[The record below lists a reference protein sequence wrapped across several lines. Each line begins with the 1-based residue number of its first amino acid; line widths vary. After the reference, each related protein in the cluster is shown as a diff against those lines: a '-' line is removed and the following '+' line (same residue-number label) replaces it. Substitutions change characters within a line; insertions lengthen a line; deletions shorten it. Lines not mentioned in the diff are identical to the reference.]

1 MGAVRRDPRERGV
14 EPRVWIQAQIFT
26 TDWAKELFQHVPVL
40 LVRTVLTFVLVMIV
54 VRWTGKRSIA
64 NLAPFDL
71 AMMLLFGEVASIP
84 ISEVDVDFLH
94 GLIPV
99 ALLGGL
105 HVALTTVNLHW
116 KGFERLTEGFPTLLV
131 KDGRVLR
138 RNLLKERVS
147 MADLMTA
154 LRHKEVEDLS
164 EVKEA
169 WMEQAGGISV
179 ILKREAGPATPRD
192 VERAVEAAIARLL
205 PALVQEAVERAVRQA
220 VAEQARAAP
229 RRAAARRW
237 YREGDDVLH

>member
-1 MGAVRRDPRERGV
+1 MGAVRRNPRERGV
-14 EPRVWIQAQIFT
+14 ELTVWIMAQIFT
-26 TDWAKELFQHVPVL
+26 GDWAKEVIQHVPVL
-40 LVRTVLTFVLVMIV
+40 LVRTVLTFVVVMIV

-71 AMMLLFGEVASIP
+71 AMVIMIGEVAAIP
-84 ISEVDVDFLH
+84 ISELDVDFLH

-99 ALLGGL
+99 VLLGGL
-105 HVALTTVNLHW
+105 HVAVTTVNLHW

-138 RNLLKERVS
+138 RNLLRERVS

-154 LRHKEVEDLS
+154 LRHKEVEDVS

-169 WMEQAGGISV
+169 WMEQSGGISV

-192 VERAVEAAIARLL
+192 VERAVEQALARLM
-205 PALVQEAVERAVRQA
+205 PGLVQDAVDRALRQLAVE
-220 VAEQARAAP
+220 EARAA
-229 RRAAARRW
+229 RRKPAGRRW
-237 YREGDDVLH
+237 NREGDDVFH

>member
-1 MGAVRRDPRERGV
+1 M
-14 EPRVWIQAQIFT
+14 WILAQIFT
-26 TDWAKELFQHVPVL
+26 SDWAKELIQHVPVL
-40 LVRTVLTFVLVMIV
+40 LMRTVLTFILVMIV

-71 AMMLLFGEVASIP
+71 AMMIMIGEVAAIP
-84 ISEVDVDFLH
+84 IGELDVDFLH

-116 KGFERLTEGFPTLLV
+116 KSFERWTEGFPTLLV

-154 LRHKEVEDLS
+154 LRHKEVEDVS

-192 VERAVEAAIARLL
+192 VELVVERVLARRL
-205 PALVQEAVERAVRQA
+205 PGVVQEAVERAVRDA
-220 VAEQARAAP
+220 I
-229 RRAAARRW
+229 AAAGKPSAEAHARPRQPDGRRW